1 MKSKR
6 TRRKGFTVAIFGS
19 ARIREGNNIYREI
32 HDLAAMI
39 SEAGMNIV
47 TGGGPGLMD
56 AASKGHYFG
65 RRGKNTKSIGL
76 RIRLP
81 FEERESSHLDIK
93 KEFKHFSTR
102 LDGFMRYSN
111 VVVVAPGGVGTLL
124 EFVYTWQLL
133 QVKHI
138 SNIPI
143 ILLGRMWFDFVKWI
157 RKWPLK
163 HKLIDPKDVEL
174 FFLAKDIHEAFSVI
188 KNAYELYKKENRIIM
203 SELHE
208 MQDKE

>member
-1 MKSKR
+1 MKDGKHG
-6 TRRKGFTVAIFGS
+6 RRGFTVAIFGS
-19 ARIREGNNIYREI
+19 ARISEDSALYKEI
-32 HDLAAMI
+32 HDLATMI

-56 AASKGHYFG
+56 AASKGHYVG
-65 RRGKNTKSIGL
+65 RRSKNAKSIGL
-76 RIRLP
+76 RVRLP
-81 FEERESSHLDIK
+81 FEEKASRHLDIK

-102 LDGFMRYSN
+102 LDGFIRHSN

-124 EFVYTWQLL
+124 EFAYTWQLL

-163 HKLIDPKDVEL
+163 HGLLDPEDVDL
-174 FFLAKDIHEAFSVI
+174 LFLAEDIHEAFSVI
-188 KNAYELYKKENRIIM
+188 KKAYELYERKQRASM

-208 MQDKE
+208 MQDE

>member
-1 MKSKR
+1 MKNKK
-6 TRRKGFTVAIFGS
+6 TGRKGFTVAIFGS
-19 ARIREGNNIYREI
+19 ARIREGSAIYREI

-39 SEAGMNIV
+39 SGAGMSIV

-56 AASKGHYFG
+56 AASKGHYVG
-65 RRGKNTKSIGL
+65 RRGRNAKSIGL

-81 FEERESSHLDIK
+81 FKEKESSHLDIK

-102 LDGFMRYSN
+102 LDGFIRHSN

-124 EFVYTWQLL
+124 EFAYTWQLL

-163 HKLIDPKDVEL
+163 QKLIDPKDVEL
-174 FFLAKDIHEAFSVI
+174 LFLAKDIHEAFSVI
-188 KNAYELYKKENRIIM
+188 QKAYELYERENRILM
-203 SELHE
+203 SELHKI
-208 MQDKE
+208 QDKE